1 MDSTLSIQLFIAVLA
16 IPILSLSVLVKQQR
30 KTEENL
36 RESEERFR
44 NMADSAP
51 VMIWISG
58 AEGLATF
65 FNKVWLD
72 FTGRTLE
79 EERGNGWTANV
90 DPNDLAG
97 YWTSY
102 WAAFYQCRH
111 SRMEYRL
118 RRADGEY
125 RWILSSGAP
134 RFTPGGVFGGYIVSA
149 VDITDLK
156 HSQEE
161 ALARQKLESLGVLTA
176 GIAHDFNNLLGSI
189 LALAESAETDLAPGT
204 PAREEVQRIETVALR
219 ASEIVREMMIYSGQ
233 DKASLAPLD
242 ISRLVEDMLELLKV
256 SISKHAALRT
266 DLQKNLPPV
275 LGSAPQIRQIVM
287 NLIINA
293 SDAIG
298 EKDGVIHIR
307 TSRVAGGRDPDP
319 NRPANL
325 PKATTCG
332 SKSPIPAAA

>member
-118 RRADGEY
+118 RCADGEY
-125 RWILSSGAP
+125 RWVLLKGVP
-134 RFTPGGVFGGYIVSA
+134 RFAPGGAFAGYIGSA
-149 VDITDLK
+149 VDITNLK
-156 HSQEE
+156 RTQEE
-161 ALARQKLESLGVLTA
+161 ALSRQKLESLAILTR
-176 GIAHDFNNLLGSI
+176 GIAHDFNNLMGGVLSLSGAGGNKSGGRLKPGGRGPANQGFGDPLFGSG
-189 LALAESAETDLAPGT
+189 SRVDDL
-204 PAREEVQRIETVALR
+204 LR
-219 ASEIVREMMIYSGQ
+219 AG
-233 DKASLAPLD
+233 K
-242 ISRLVEDMLELLKV
+242 SR
-256 SISKHAALRT
+256 S
-266 DLQKNLPPV
+266 
-275 LGSAPQIRQIVM
+275 
-287 NLIINA
+287 
-293 SDAIG
+293 
-298 EKDGVIHIR
+298 
-307 TSRVAGGRDPDP
+307 
-319 NRPANL
+319 
-325 PKATTCG
+325 
-332 SKSPIPAAA
+332 